1 MVFKR
6 YSSPFLFLDNLLE
19 QGCFYEGI
27 DTLFNQVEE
36 EKMWQLYLSIPIK
49 EKSYIDWKNEV
60 LQPIEQP
67 IVRKKNLEVA
77 KKEAKEILKNFK
89 PY

>member
-27 DTLFNQVEE
+27 DTIFNQIEE

-49 EKSYIDWKNEV
+49 EQSYINWKNEV
-60 LQPIEQP
+60 LQPVEQSV
-67 IVRKKNLEVA
+67 VRKKNIEVA

>member
-27 DTLFNQVEE
+27 DTILNQIEE

-49 EKSYIDWKNEV
+49 EQSYINWKNEV
-60 LQPIEQP
+60 LQPVEQSV
-67 IVRKKNLEVA
+67 VRKKNIEVA

>member
-27 DTLFNQVEE
+27 DTIFNQIEE

-49 EKSYIDWKNEV
+49 EQSYINWKNEV
-60 LQPIEQP
+60 LQPVEQP
-67 IVRKKNLEVA
+67 VVRKKNIEVA